1 MVWARKDFF
10 ETFFGGYRALGAHL
24 NSERKPPLFSSV
36 TKDFFA
42 AESGIS
48 GAKTMCSGSFDLTWL
63 ICSFHSIKG
72 LGVSII
78 EFLQVLDKQ
87 NKQNNIST
95 SYPQ

>member
-1 MVWARKDFF
+1 MIGERKDFF

-24 NSERKPPLFSSV
+24 NSKREPPLFSSV
-36 TKDFFA
+36 TENLSA
-42 AESGIS
+42 TERGVS

>member
-1 MVWARKDFF
+1 
-10 ETFFGGYRALGAHL
+10 
-24 NSERKPPLFSSV
+24 
-36 TKDFFA
+36 
-42 AESGIS
+42 
-48 GAKTMCSGSFDLTWL
+48 MCSGSFDLTWL